1 MNTVTKL
8 WSDASPNLRGILMVA
23 LSTVGF
29 SAMHALVRYVS
40 DELDPIQISFFRNAF
55 GFVVFAPWLMK
66 YGLGVMHTDRLG
78 MHGLRAVLNVLAM
91 FAYFTALS
99 ITPLAQVTALG
110 FTAPIFAALLSMV
123 LLGERFRMRRW
134 AALIIGFGGTLVILR
149 PGFQTID
156 LGSVLVLISAV
167 LWGITMIVIKVLA
180 RTESSMTITGYMN
193 LLLTVLSLGPAL
205 YVWQTPEPGTWIW
218 LLLIGILGTL
228 AQVALAQALKE
239 ADAGVVMPF
248 DFLKLLWISIL
259 GFVFFAEVPDIFIWL
274 GGAIVFA
281 STTYLAYRESQ
292 LRKSDDPKVPP
303 VSDTT

>member
-1 MNTVTKL
+1 MNKVTNL
-8 WSDASPNLRGILMVA
+8 WSGASPNLRGILMVS

-29 SAMHALVRYVS
+29 SAMHTLVRHVS
-40 DELDPIQISFFRNAF
+40 NELDPIQISFFRNAF
-55 GFVVFAPWLMK
+55 GFVVFAPWLIR
-66 YGLGVMHTDRLG
+66 YGPGVMRTKRLG
-78 MHGLRAVLNVLAM
+78 MHGLRAVLNVMAM

-99 ITPLAQVTALG
+99 ITPLARVTALG
-110 FTAPIFAALLSMV
+110 FTAPIFAALLSMAF
-123 LLGERFRMRRW
+123 LGERFRARRW

-149 PGFQTID
+149 PGFQAID
-156 LGSVLVLISAV
+156 PGSILVLISAV
-167 LWGITMIVIKVLA
+167 LWGITMIVIKVLT

-205 YVWQTPEPGTWIW
+205 YVWQTPQPGTWVW

-248 DFLKLLWISIL
+248 DFLKLLWISVL
-259 GFVFFAEVPDIFIWL
+259 GFVFFAEAPDFFIWS
-274 GGAIVFA
+274 GGAVVFA

-292 LRKSDDPKVPP
+292 LRKSDDPKTPP
-303 VSDTT
+303 VSDMT

>member
-1 MNTVTKL
+1 MNTVTNL
-8 WSDASPNLRGILMVA
+8 WSEASPNLRGIFMVA

-66 YGLGVMHTDRLG
+66 YGLSVMYTQRLG
-78 MHGLRAVLNVLAM
+78 LHGLRAVLNVLAM

-99 ITPLAQVTALG
+99 VTPLAQVTALG
-110 FTAPIFAALLSMV
+110 FTAPIFAALLSV
-123 LLGERFRMRRW
+123 ALLGERFRMRRW
-134 AALIIGFGGTLVILR
+134 AALIIGFAGTLVILR
-149 PGFQTID
+149 PGFQTVD

-167 LWGITMIVIKVLA
+167 LWGTTMIVIKVLA

-205 YVWQTPEPGTWIW
+205 YVWQTPQPETWIW
-218 LLLIGILGTL
+218 LLLIGVLGTL

-248 DFLKLLWISIL
+248 DFLKLLWISVL
-259 GFVFFAEVPDIFIWL
+259 GFVFFSEVPDLFIWL

-292 LRKSDDPKVPP
+292 LRKPDDPKAPP
-303 VSDTT
+303 MSDVT